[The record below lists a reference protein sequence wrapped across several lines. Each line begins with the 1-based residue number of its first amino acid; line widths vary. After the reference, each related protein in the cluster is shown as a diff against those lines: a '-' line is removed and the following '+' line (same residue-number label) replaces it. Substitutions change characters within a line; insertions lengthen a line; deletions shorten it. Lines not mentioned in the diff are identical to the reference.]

1 MHEKKAD
8 YTNTF
13 CYLMKHKIKDN
24 DIYTDTEFLNWEK
37 RWNDRLIKNNQ
48 SKKKSI
54 LLMKNNN
61 PSVIPRNSKV
71 EEVLNE
77 AEQNNFSS
85 LKKFLEILSDPY
97 TDKEIPDE
105 YKYPALSGKK
115 YQTFCGT

>member
-1 MHEKKAD
+1 
-8 YTNTF
+8 
-13 CYLMKHKIKDN
+13 
-24 DIYTDTEFLNWEK
+24 
-37 RWNDRLIKNNQ
+37 
-48 SKKKSI
+48 
-54 LLMKNNN
+54 MKNNN

-105 YKYPALSGKK
+105 YKYPALSDEK